1 MSFSAIRMLSAIVGM
16 VAASL
21 LLPLAAAIRYGEHR
35 AAMAFA
41 IPMCASWLVTAL
53 LWRRRG
59 GEARP
64 LDVARAFRIV
74 GGAWVAMSLFG
85 ALPLYFSGVFPSFT
99 DAVFESVSGF
109 STTGASVLD
118 DVESIPRSVNLWR
131 CLTHWLGGMGVI
143 MLVVALVPLLGSGGF
158 KLMKAET
165 TGPEKSKVTARVA
178 ATAKALWLIY
188 AGFTLV
194 ETLLLRAAGM
204 GWFDAVCHS
213 FSTLGT
219 GGFSTRNA
227 SVGGFGNVCVEI
239 VVTVFMVVASV
250 NFALYFRL
258 VSGRVRDILR
268 DSELRSFIVI
278 LLVTVGLVTI
288 FNVADGATP
297 ASSLRVSAFQVASI
311 LSTTGFGTSDYTLWR
326 PVAQLLVFALFL
338 IGGCSG
344 STGGGI
350 KVIRWTVLSK
360 QLNREFRRLLHPRE
374 VSTLRINGQPG
385 REEFVPIVASFIFAY
400 LLLVFAT
407 AFFGA
412 LAGLDLVG
420 AFTGAFSM
428 VGNIGPAFG
437 ALGPSANYGF
447 LPAPLKWWYC
457 FAMLA
462 GRLEIY
468 TMLFL
473 VGALAKR
480 ARFVVQYRRRGRWTA
495 AARRTRQ

>member
-1 MSFSAIRMLSAIVGM
+1 MLSAIVGM

-21 LLPLAAAIRYGEHR
+21 LLPLAAALRYGEHR
-35 AAMAFA
+35 AATAFA
-41 IPMCASWLVTAL
+41 VPMVASWVAAAI

-64 LDVARAFRIV
+64 IDVSGAFRIV

-85 ALPLYFSGVFPSFT
+85 ALPLYFSGVFTSFT

-109 STTGASVLD
+109 STTGASVLS

-165 TGPEKSKVTARVA
+165 TGPEKSKMTSRVT

-194 ETLLLRAAGM
+194 ETLLLRVAGM

-227 SVGGFGNVCVEI
+227 SIGGFDNVGVEV
-239 VVTVFMVVASV
+239 VVTVFMIIASV
-250 NFALYFRL
+250 NFALYFRIL
-258 VSGRVRDILR
+258 SGRVRDVMR
-268 DSELRSFIVI
+268 DSELRAFAAI
-278 LLVTVGLVTI
+278 LLASICLAAIINVGG
-288 FNVADGATP
+288 GATI
-297 ASSLRVSAFQVASI
+297 SSAIRKSAFQVASI
-311 LSTTGFGTSDYTLWR
+311 ISTTGFGTSDYTLW
-326 PVAQLLVFALFL
+326 PSAAQLLIFSLFF

-344 STGGGI
+344 STGGGV
-350 KVIRWTVLSK
+350 KVIRWTVLLK
-360 QLNREFRRLLHPRE
+360 QLRRELRRLLHPHV

-385 REEFVPIVASFIFAY
+385 REAFVPVVASFIFAY
-400 LLLVFAT
+400 LLLVVAT
-407 AFFGA
+407 AFLGS
-412 LAGLDLVG
+412 LAGLDLLG
-420 AFTGAFSM
+420 AFSGAFSM

-437 ALGPSANYGF
+437 ALAPSANYGF

-473 VGALAKR
+473 VGAMTSR
-480 ARFVVQYRRRGRWTA
+480 IP
-495 AARRTRQ
+495 AARSRKKWLTEAGGV